1 MEQRLAQLGA
11 RIRSAR
17 EIRGLSQ
24 EELAARAGINNSF
37 LSQVERGLKAPSMR
51 TLFVIATVLD
61 APASQLLAEEEEA
74 TSTLVEQE
82 IAELLAGS
90 TVEQQKDLLE
100 LLRVGVKLAS
110 L

>member
-1 MEQRLAQLGA
+1 M
-11 RIRSAR
+11 
-17 EIRGLSQ
+17 
-24 EELAARAGINNSF
+24 RASVRRKR
-37 LSQVERGLKAPSMR
+37 Q
-51 TLFVIATVLD
+51 
-61 APASQLLAEEEEA
+61 EEA